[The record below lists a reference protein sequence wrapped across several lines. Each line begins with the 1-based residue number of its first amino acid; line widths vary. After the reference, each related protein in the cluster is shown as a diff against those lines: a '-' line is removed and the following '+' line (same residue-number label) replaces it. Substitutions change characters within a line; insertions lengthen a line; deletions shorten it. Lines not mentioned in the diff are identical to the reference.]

1 MRDYLDDKAMQMA
14 RETIRKIQDSD
25 SIYMLYKDLRP
36 IRDLKHMMETSA
48 ELYGNNPA
56 FMQRFSKDRDFETV
70 SFAKAYEDMNALG
83 TALTARGLKGKRIAV
98 VGENCYQWCIA
109 YLAVVCG
116 TGIIV
121 PLDKELGPTEHE
133 GLCKEAEV
141 SAVFCTKRFEE
152 RFLEMAATGN
162 TQISTVV
169 SMNAEESSANM
180 LSFAGLLEEGRKL
193 LEKGDRSFL
202 DAEIDPF
209 AMSVLLFTSGTT
221 GLAKGVMLSHWNIC
235 TDLMIA
241 PTLLEVK
248 STDIFFSVL
257 PIHHTYECT
266 CTFLICMYRG
276 ACVAFCEGLK
286 QIAKNLKEIRPTFV
300 LAVPAIIENLYK
312 NINRSLKKSG
322 KQATVKRVMKINRF
336 TKKLG
341 LDLNRKFLGQ
351 IYDVF
356 GGRMQTIISGG
367 AAIDPEILQFFN
379 DLGFR
384 AVQGYGLT
392 ECAPMAALN
401 PDRYQLMR
409 NASVGHIMPTL
420 EVKIEDPDE
429 DGIGEICIKGDNV
442 MLGYY
447 HMPEETEKA
456 LRDGFFHT
464 GDLGYLDKDGYIY
477 ITGRAKNVI
486 ITKNGKNVFP
496 EELEYLLS
504 KSPYIAESM
513 VWASSDEEG
522 QDDTIIATV
531 IPEAEE
537 VREALG
543 DKADDPA
550 ALRAL
555 LEAEVDKVNA
565 DLPLFKQ
572 MRKTVV
578 RTEPFVKNTSNKIK
592 RFAAGNKTK

>member
-1 MRDYLDDKAMQMA
+1 MRDHLYDRAMQMA
-14 RETIRKIQDSD
+14 RDTIKKIQDSD

-48 ELYGNNPA
+48 ELYADNPA
-56 FMQRFSKDRDFETV
+56 FMQRFSKDRGFETV
-70 SFAKAYEDMNALG
+70 SFARAFEDMNALG
-83 TALTARGLKGKRIAV
+83 TALIARGLKGKRIAV
-98 VGENCYQWCIA
+98 VGENCYQWCIS

-116 TGIIV
+116 VGIIV
-121 PLDKELGPTEHE
+121 PLDKELGQTEHE
-133 GLCKEAEV
+133 GLCRESEV
-141 SAVFCTKRFEE
+141 SAVICTKRFED
-152 RFLEMAATGN
+152 RFKEIVSEGN
-162 TQISTVV
+162 TRIETVI
-169 SMNAEESSANM
+169 SMNEPESS
-180 LSFAGLLEEGRKL
+180 GDLLALEALLAEGRAL
-193 LEKGDRSFL
+193 IEKGDRSFL

-209 AMSVLLFTSGTT
+209 AMSILLFTSGTT

-248 STDIFFSVL
+248 SSDIFFSVL

-300 LAVPAIIENLYK
+300 LAVPAIIESLYK
-312 NINRSLKKSG
+312 NIQRSLKKSG
-322 KQATVKRVMKINRF
+322 KAETVKRVMRLNRF

-401 PDRYQLMR
+401 PDQYHLMR
-409 NASVGHIMPTL
+409 NASVGHVMPTL
-420 EVKIEDPDE
+420 DVRIEKPDE
-429 DGIGEICIKGDNV
+429 DGVGEICIKGDNV

-456 LRDGFFHT
+456 LEGGYFHT
-464 GDLGYLDKDGYIY
+464 GDLGYVDKDGYIY

-513 VWASSDEEG
+513 VWAQADEGG
-522 QDDTIIATV
+522 QDDVIIATV

-537 VREALG
+537 VKEALG
-543 DKADDPA
+543 DKAEDPE
-550 ALRAL
+550 ALKAL
-555 LEAEVDKVNA
+555 LEAEVEKVNA
-565 DLPLFKQ
+565 GLPLFKQ
-572 MRKTVV
+572 MKRTVV
-578 RTEPFVKNTSNKIK
+578 RTEPFEKNTSNKIK
-592 RFAAGNKTK
+592 RFAASNKKK

>member
-1 MRDYLDDKAMQMA
+1 MRDYLDDKTMQMA

-83 TALTARGLKGKRIAV
+83 TALIARGLKGKRIAV
-98 VGENCYQWCIA
+98 VGENCYQWCIT

-116 TGIIV
+116 TGVIV
-121 PLDKELGPTEHE
+121 PLDKELGQTEHE
-133 GLCKEAEV
+133 GLCREAEV
-141 SAVFCTKRFEE
+141 STVFCTKRFEE
-152 RFLEMAATGN
+152 RFMEMAANGN
-162 TQISTVV
+162 TQITTVI
-169 SMNAEESSANM
+169 SMDEGENRGDM
-180 LSFAGLLEEGRKL
+180 LSFAGLLEEGREL

-248 STDIFFSVL
+248 STDVFFSVL

-286 QIAKNLKEIRPTFV
+286 QIANNLKEIRPTFV

-312 NINRSLKKSG
+312 SINRSLKKSG
-322 KQATVKRVMKINRF
+322 KAATVKRVMKISKV

-401 PDRYQLMR
+401 PDQYKLMR

-420 EVKIEDPDE
+420 EVKIENPDE
-429 DGIGEICIKGDNV
+429 DGTGEICIKGDNV

-447 HMPEETEKA
+447 HMPEETEKV

-464 GDLGYLDKDGYIY
+464 GDLGYVDKDGYIY

-486 ITKNGKNVFP
+486 ITGNGKNVFP

-513 VWASSDEEG
+513 VWASSDDDG
-522 QDDTIIATV
+522 QDEVIIATV

-543 DKADDPA
+543 EKADDPA

-572 MRKTVV
+572 MRKTVI